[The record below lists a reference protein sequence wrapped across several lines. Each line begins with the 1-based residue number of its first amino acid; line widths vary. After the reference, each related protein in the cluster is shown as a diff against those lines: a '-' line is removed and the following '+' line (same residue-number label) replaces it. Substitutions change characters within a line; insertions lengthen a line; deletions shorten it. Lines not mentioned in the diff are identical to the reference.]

1 MSLIVNS
8 GGVLMPKN
16 DKKSGNLNKWAYII
30 SLLVQIGF
38 SFLLY
43 YLTANFWVFP
53 VLLIT
58 WVLTSAFIKLA
69 GKFSNEISLVK
80 QGDFSR
86 LIDSKSYGVLGGVA
100 SVVNSVLSDIRSLID
115 SFFNLS
121 SSIVIASSK
130 VNSTSQQAT
139 NVMADITRTVD
150 DIARGASSQAE
161 EAQAG
166 VQAVDKLAEQ
176 INNVSV
182 SYSNVIELT
191 SRINELSKLGMDS
204 VSALKEKSAE
214 NYQATENI
222 FSVVEKLV
230 NKTNDISRFVE
241 SIENIAEQTNLL
253 ALNAAIEAA
262 RAGEAGRGFAVV
274 ADEVRVLAD
283 ESRKFTEEIT
293 NLVESIREESETAVN
308 SMEMMRKSSEEQ
320 NSSVEQTNTS
330 FKDIAEGLSS
340 ITEMNKA
347 VEESVIEM
355 QHKKDDVT
363 AAIENISS
371 VSEETAASSQEVAAT
386 TETQL
391 KSFED
396 LKEASVNLSALVAE
410 LEKKL
415 SKYKLR

>member
-1 MSLIVNS
+1 MSENNKKTNNS
-8 GGVLMPKN
+8 YRL
-16 DKKSGNLNKWAYII
+16 AYIV
-30 SLLVQIGF
+30 SFLVQLVF
-38 SFLLY
+38 SIILY
-43 YLTANFWVFP
+43 YITTNILVFP
-53 VLLIT
+53 ILAVMWLIT
-58 WVLTSAFIKLA
+58 SVIIIFFINLSIKKLV
-69 GKFSNEISLVK
+69 GRFSNEISLVK

-86 LIDSKSYGVLGGVA
+86 LIDSKSYGILGGVA

-121 SSIVIASSK
+121 SSIVIAVGK
-130 VNSTSQQAT
+130 VNTTSQQAS

-150 DIARGASSQAE
+150 DIAKGASSQAE

-191 SRINELSKLGMDS
+191 NKINELSRHGMDS
-204 VSALKEKSAE
+204 VSTLKQKSAE

-222 FSVVEKLV
+222 FSVVENLV
-230 NKTNDISRFVE
+230 NKTNEISRFVE

-262 RAGEAGRGFAVV
+262 RAGEAGKGFAVV

-283 ESRKFTEEIT
+283 ESRKSTEEIT
-293 NLVESIREESETAVN
+293 NLVESIREESEMAVQT
-308 SMEMMRKSSEEQ
+308 METMRKSSEEQ
-320 NSSVEQTNTS
+320 NNSVEQTNTS
-330 FKDIAEGLSS
+330 FKNIAEGLVS
-340 ITEMNKA
+340 ITEMIKT
-347 VEESVIEM
+347 VEAAVIEM
-355 QHKKDDVT
+355 QSRKDDVT

-386 TETQL
+386 TESQL

-396 LKEASVNLSALVAE
+396 LKEASVNLSSLVAE
-410 LEKKL
+410 LEKRL